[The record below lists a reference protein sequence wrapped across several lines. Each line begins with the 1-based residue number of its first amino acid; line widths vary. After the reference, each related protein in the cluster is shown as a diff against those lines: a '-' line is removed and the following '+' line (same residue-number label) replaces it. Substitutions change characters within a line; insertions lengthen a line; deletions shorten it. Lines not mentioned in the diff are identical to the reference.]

1 VKCVL
6 LYVVSSHIFDR
17 KSHGFDTPFFQHHE
31 EPRMGRLMVDRHVIG
46 RLADVLVYTA
56 QALMAMFVA
65 ARVRGRNSYHHGKL
79 NNKTR

>member
-1 VKCVL
+1 
-6 LYVVSSHIFDR
+6 
-17 KSHGFDTPFFQHHE
+17 
-31 EPRMGRLMVDRHVIG
+31 MVDRHVIG

-79 NNKTR
+79 KK